1 MIETSPLVAVI
12 ILFSSLLMLLAL
24 GLPVVFALGGAG
36 VVCILLLWGP
46 QALSLTVQS
55 AWTTMLFYT
64 LIAIPFFVFMAMI
77 LQGSGIA
84 DDLFYSMRL
93 WFAGVPGGLAMGVVV
108 ICTIV
113 AAMTG
118 ISATGVVTMGI
129 LALPIMLRLGYNKTI
144 ALGPILAGGALGF
157 LIPPSVAF
165 VLYGALVHVSIGR
178 LFMGGIVPGL
188 ILSFLYMAYIFV
200 RCSLQPDLGPPLPRE
215 ERGTFRQKVVSMKS
229 LALPGILIAIVL
241 GTIFAGIAS
250 PTESAAAGAVG
261 AMICAAIHRRL
272 NWAMFKEAGISTFKI
287 SGMVMW
293 ILIGAYTYKAVFF
306 GVGGPALIREFLGGL
321 PVAPVVIIF
330 MMQVSFMILG
340 CFLSELPIMMMTLP
354 AYIPIIEMFGYSKIW
369 FGVLFLVNMQM
380 AYLTPP
386 FGFCLFYMKG
396 VAPPEVSMG
405 DIYRSILPF
414 VGIQFICLMLLLFF
428 PQLALWLPDLVFK
441 AM

>member
-1 MIETSPLVAVI
+1 MIEASPAVAVMI
-12 ILFSSLLMLLAL
+12 MFISMLALLAL

-36 VVCILLLWGP
+36 VMSILLLWGP
-46 QALSLTVQS
+46 EALTIIVQS
-55 AWTTMLFYT
+55 AWTTMLFYI

-77 LQGSGIA
+77 MQGSGIA
-84 DDLFYSMRL
+84 DDLFSSMRL
-93 WFAGVPGGLAMGVVV
+93 WFAGVPGGLAIAVIF

-129 LALPIMLRLGYNKTI
+129 LALPIMLKLGYNKTI

-178 LFMGGIVPGL
+178 LFLGGVIPGL
-188 ILSFLYMAYIFV
+188 MLSFFYIAYIAI
-200 RCSLQPDLGPPLPRE
+200 RCSFQPKLGPPLPPE
-215 ERGTFRQKVVSMKS
+215 ERGTFKQKVASLKS
-229 LALPGILIAIVL
+229 LVLPGFLIATVL
-241 GTIFAGIAS
+241 GTIFLGIAS
-250 PTESAAAGAVG
+250 PTEAAAAGAVG
-261 AMICAAIHRRL
+261 AVLCAAVHRRL
-272 NWAMFKEAGISTFKI
+272 NWAMFKEATITTFKV
-287 SGMVMW
+287 SGMVIW

-306 GVGGPALIREFLGGL
+306 GVGGPALIRDFLTNL
-321 PVAPVVIIF
+321 PVTPFVIIL

-354 AYIPIIEMFGYSKIW
+354 AYIPVIEMFGYSKIW

-386 FGFCLFYMKG
+386 FGFTLFYMKG
-396 VAPPEVSMG
+396 VAPPEISIG

-414 VGIQFICLMLLLFF
+414 VGMQLVVLLLVMFYHE
-428 PQLALWLPDLVFK
+428 LALWLPNLAFGLT
-441 AM
+441 

>member
-1 MIETSPLVAVI
+1 MIEASPAIAVMIMFISMLV
-12 ILFSSLLMLLAL
+12 LLAL

-36 VVCILLLWGP
+36 VMCILLLWGP
-46 QALSLTVQS
+46 QALTITVQS
-55 AWTTMLFYT
+55 AWMTMLFYT
-64 LIAIPFFVFMAMI
+64 LVAVPFFVFMAMI

-84 DDLFYSMRL
+84 DDLFHSMRL
-93 WFAGVPGGLAMGVVV
+93 WLAGVPGGLAIAVVF

-129 LALPIMLRLGYNKTI
+129 LALPIMLRLGYDKTI

-178 LFMGGIVPGL
+178 LFMGGVIPGL
-188 ILSFLYMAYIFV
+188 ILSLLYVAYIVIRTSF
-200 RCSLQPDLGPPLPRE
+200 QPNLAPPMPPE
-215 ERGTFRQKVVSMKS
+215 ERGTFRQKVVSLKS
-229 LALPGILIAIVL
+229 LVLPGLLIATVL
-241 GTIFAGIAS
+241 GTIFLGIAS
-250 PTESAAAGAVG
+250 PTEAAAAGAVG
-261 AMICAAIHRRL
+261 AVVCAAIHGRL
-272 NWAMFKEAGISTFKI
+272 NVAMFKEATISTFKV

-306 GVGGPALIREFLGGL
+306 GVGGPALVREFLASV
-321 PVAPVVIIF
+321 PVAPIVVIF

-340 CFLSELPIMMMTLP
+340 CFLTELPIMMMTFP
-354 AYIPIIEMFGYSKIW
+354 AYIPVIELFGYDKIW

-405 DIYRSILPF
+405 DIYRSIVPF
-414 VGIQFICLMLLLFF
+414 IALQFVCLLLVMFF
-428 PQLALWLPDLVFK
+428 PQVALWLPDLVFGL
-441 AM
+441 M

>member
-1 MIETSPLVAVI
+1 MIEASPLIAVI
-12 ILFSSLLMLLAL
+12 IMFSSLLVLLAL
-24 GLPVVFALGGAG
+24 GVPVAFALGGAG
-36 VVCILLLWGP
+36 VMCILLLWGP
-46 QALSLTVQS
+46 QALSITVQS

-64 LIAIPFFVFMAMI
+64 LIAVPFFVFMAMI

-93 WFAGVPGGLAMGVVV
+93 WFAGVPGGLAIGVVF

-144 ALGPILAGGALGF
+144 AIGPILAGGALGF

-178 LFMGGIVPGL
+178 LFMGGIIPGL
-188 ILSFLYMAYIFV
+188 ILSFLYIAYILV
-200 RCSLQPDLGPPLPRE
+200 RCSFQPKLGPPLPPE
-215 ERGTFRQKVVSMKS
+215 ERGTFRQKVFSMRS
-229 LALPGILIAIVL
+229 LVLPAVLIATVL

-250 PTESAAAGAVG
+250 PTEAAAAGAVG
-261 AMICAAIHRRL
+261 AVACAAIHRKL
-272 NWAMFKEAGISTFKI
+272 SWVMFKEATMSTFKI

-293 ILIGAYTYKAVFF
+293 ILIGAYVYKAVFF
-306 GVGGPALIREFLGGL
+306 GVGGPALVREFLGTL

-330 MMQVSFMILG
+330 MMQASFMILG

-354 AYIPIIEMFGYSKIW
+354 AYIPVIEMFGYSKIW

-396 VAPPEVSMG
+396 VAPKEVSMG

-414 VGIQFICLMLLLFF
+414 IPLQLICLLLVMFY

>member
-1 MIETSPLVAVI
+1 MIEASPLIAVI
-12 ILFSSLLMLLAL
+12 IMFSSLLVLLAL

-36 VVCILLLWGP
+36 VLCILLLWGP
-46 QALSLTVQS
+46 QALSITVQS

-64 LIAIPFFVFMAMI
+64 LIAIPFFVFMAVI
-77 LQGSGIA
+77 LQGSGVA

-93 WFAGVPGGLAMGVVV
+93 WFAGVPGGLAIGVVF

-188 ILSFLYMAYIFV
+188 ILSFLYVAYIV
-200 RCSLQPDLGPPLPRE
+200 IRCSLQPKLGPTLPHE
-215 ERGTFRQKVVSMKS
+215 ERGTFRQKVFSLKS
-229 LALPGILIAIVL
+229 LVFPGLLIATVL
-241 GTIFAGIAS
+241 GTIFLGIAS
-250 PTESAAAGAVG
+250 PTEAAAAGAVG
-261 AMICAAIHRRL
+261 AVLCAAVHGRL
-272 NWAMFKEAGISTFKI
+272 NWAMLKEATMQTFKT

-306 GVGGPALIREFLGGL
+306 GVGGPALIREFLTNL
-321 PVAPVVIIF
+321 PVAPMVIILA
-330 MMQVSFMILG
+330 MQVSFMILG

-354 AYIPIIEMFGYSKIW
+354 AYIPVIEMFGYSKIW

-414 VGIQFICLMLLLFF
+414 VGLQLVCLLLVMFY
-428 PQLALWLPDLVFK
+428 PQLALWLPDLVFE

>member
-1 MIETSPLVAVI
+1 MIETSPLAAVI
-12 ILFSSLLMLLAL
+12 IMFSSLLVLLAL
-24 GLPVVFALGGAG
+24 GLPVSFALGGAG
-36 VVCILLLWGP
+36 VMCILLLWGP
-46 QALSLTVQS
+46 QALSITVQS
-55 AWTTMLFYT
+55 AWATMLFYT
-64 LIAIPFFVFMAMI
+64 LIAVPFFVFMAMI

-84 DDLFYSMRL
+84 DDLFHSMRL
-93 WFAGVPGGLAMGVVV
+93 WFAGVPGGLAIGVVF

-178 LFMGGIVPGL
+178 LFIGGIIPGL
-188 ILSFLYMAYIFV
+188 ILSFLYIAYIVV
-200 RCSLQPDLGPPLPRE
+200 RCSFQPKLAPPLPPE
-215 ERGTFRQKVVSMKS
+215 ERGTLRQKVLSLKS
-229 LALPGILIAIVL
+229 LVLPGVLIAIVL

-250 PTESAAAGAVG
+250 PTEAAAAGAIG
-261 AMICAAIHRRL
+261 AVVCAAIHRRL
-272 NWAMFKEAGISTFKI
+272 NRAMFKEATMSTFKI

-293 ILIGAYTYKAVFF
+293 ILIGAYVYKAVFF

-321 PVAPVVIIF
+321 PVAPMVIVF

-354 AYIPIIEMFGYSKIW
+354 AYIPVIEMFGYSKIW

-396 VAPPEVSMG
+396 VAPPEISMG

-414 VGIQFICLMLLLFF
+414 IALQLICLLLVMFYH
-428 PQLALWLPDLVFK
+428 QLALWLPDLVFA

>member
-1 MIETSPLVAVI
+1 MIEASPLLAVI
-12 ILFSSLLMLLAL
+12 IMFSSLLVLLAL
-24 GLPVVFALGGAG
+24 GLPVVFALGSAG
-36 VVCILLLWGP
+36 VMCILLLWGP
-46 QALSLTVQS
+46 QALSITVQS

-64 LIAIPFFVFMAMI
+64 LVAVPFFVFMAMI

-84 DDLFYSMRL
+84 DDLFYSMQL
-93 WFAGVPGGLAMGVVV
+93 WFAGVPGGVAIGVVF

-129 LALPIMLRLGYNKTI
+129 LALPIMLKLGYNKTI

-178 LFMGGIVPGL
+178 LFMGGIIPGL
-188 ILSFLYMAYIFV
+188 ILSFLYIAYILI
-200 RCSLQPDLGPPLPRE
+200 RCTAQPKLGPPLPPE
-215 ERGTFRQKVVSMKS
+215 ERGTLRQKVASLKS
-229 LALPGILIAIVL
+229 LALPGLLILLVL

-250 PTESAAAGAVG
+250 PTEAAAAGAIG
-261 AMICAAIHRRL
+261 AVVCAAIHGKFNL
-272 NWAMFKEAGISTFKI
+272 SMLKEATLSTFRT

-293 ILIGAYTYKAVFF
+293 ILIGAYVYKAVFF
-306 GVGGPALIREFLGGL
+306 GVGGPSLIRDFLGSL
-321 PVAPVVIIF
+321 SVAPLAIIF
-330 MMQVSFMILG
+330 MMQISFMILG
-340 CFLSELPIMMMTLP
+340 CFLTELPIMMMTLP
-354 AYIPIIEMFGYSKIW
+354 AYIPVIEMLGYSKIW

-414 VGIQFICLMLLLFF
+414 VGLQLACLILVMFC
-428 PQLALWLPDLVFK
+428 PQVALWLPGLVFGAK
-441 AM
+441 

>member
-1 MIETSPLVAVI
+1 MIEVSPAVAVMVMFI
-12 ILFSSLLMLLAL
+12 SMLALLAL
-24 GLPVVFALGGAG
+24 GLPVAFALGGAG
-36 VVCILLLWGP
+36 VMCILLLWGP
-46 QALSLTVQS
+46 QALTVTVQS

-64 LIAIPFFVFMAMI
+64 LIAVPFFVFMAMI

-84 DDLFYSMRL
+84 DDLFQSMRL
-93 WFAGVPGGLAMGVVV
+93 WFAGVPGGLAVGVVV

-129 LALPIMLRLGYNKTI
+129 LALPIMLKLGYNKTI

-178 LFMGGIVPGL
+178 LFMGGVVPGI
-188 ILSFLYMAYIFV
+188 ILSSLYTAYIV
-200 RCSLQPDLGPPLPRE
+200 IRCSLQPKLGPPLPPE
-215 ERGTFRQKVVSMKS
+215 ERGTLKQKIASLKS
-229 LALPGILIAIVL
+229 LVLPGLLIATVL
-241 GTIFAGIAS
+241 GTIFLGIAS
-250 PTESAAAGAVG
+250 PTEAAAAGAVG
-261 AMICAAIHRRL
+261 AVVCAAIHGRL
-272 NWAMFKEAGISTFKI
+272 NTAMFKEATITTFKV

-306 GVGGPALIREFLGGL
+306 GVGGPALIRDFLANL
-321 PVAPVVIIF
+321 PVGPIVIIF

-354 AYIPIIEMFGYSKIW
+354 AYIPVIEMFGYSKIW

-386 FGFCLFYMKG
+386 FGFTLFYMKG

-414 VGIQFICLMLLLFF
+414 VGIQFACLLLVMFYHE
-428 PQLALWLPDLVFK
+428 LALWLPDLVFGL
-441 AM
+441 M